1 MPEEKLELTKAADY
15 LNISRRTL
23 WLRVKAGVI
32 NYTVDSLD
40 LRKKYFQVA
49 DLDKLKEAQTNGS

>member
-49 DLDKLKEAQTNGS
+49 DLDKLKEAQTNGG